1 MTPFSLSTYFVL
13 MTAAIQ
19 SDTGPVLPI
28 QGPPPRATI
37 PAAEREALGL
47 SARSWAGGKVQP
59 EVSRSFQQGS
69 SAHVPFW
76 FEGRVYVQVQLRHEP
91 QGAADSPAN
100 ISAIRQRQSTV
111 LRSVTAADFAV
122 MYCFR
127 THPGVLGY
135 VTRTG
140 VDRLASHADVVAIS
154 LDDKPYP
161 RLPERITADQLPPP
175 TSAPSREHPKVHEAV
190 FRALERE
197 ERVFVMVDMAYDRT
211 RRHSRDEVSAIEDRA
226 LRAVTAHDVFV
237 TTFGVSGPSFSGYA
251 TQTAIGVLSEHP
263 DVARIKLV
271 SVIPLPN
278 DMRRRR

>member
-1 MTPFSLSTYFVL
+1 MTPFSLSAYFVL

-47 SARSWAGGKVQP
+47 DARSWAGGKVQP

-69 SAHVPFW
+69 AAHVPFW

-111 LRSVTAADFAV
+111 LRNVTAADFAV

-135 VTRTG
+135 VTRAG
-140 VDRLASHADVVAIS
+140 VDRLASHVDVVAIR

-190 FRALERE
+190 FRALELE
-197 ERVFVMVDMAYDRT
+197 ERVFVRVSLAFDK
-211 RRHSRDEVSAIEDRA
+211 SRPLTSDEVTTIDNRV
-226 LRAVTAHDVFV
+226 LAVLTADEFWMVNRKV
-237 TTFGVSGPSFSGYA
+237 IIPSVAGYI
-251 TQTAIGVLSEHP
+251 TRDGLNKLLDHP
-263 DVARIKLV
+263 DVVRISLDGRVRLPSGAR
-271 SVIPLPN
+271 
-278 DMRRRR
+278 